1 MKGRPS
7 LTLVAADGARVVFPL
22 LPETLVRARTAEGAG
37 ERLEF
42 VTNLD
47 ERLGDDTATTAGT
60 LSALTALSDDASEL
74 HWGER
79 RFRVRLA
86 ELTVTETSF
95 NDELEPIAATIRL
108 TLDVIPAEDEAVS
121 VMVAG
126 ERWRQVPDLDRA
138 GPNDRVFELRVGD
151 DGSLQVRFGDGQR
164 GARPPSGEI
173 SLRARYATGGGQ
185 ADR

>member
-1 MKGRPS
+1 MKDRPS
-7 LTLVAADGARVVFPL
+7 LTLVGSEGSGVVFPL
-22 LPETLVRARTAEGAG
+22 LPETLVRSRTAERSG

-42 VTNLD
+42 VTHLD
-47 ERLGDDTATTAGT
+47 DRIGDETDSTAEIISAIAE
-60 LSALTALSDDASEL
+60 LSGDISEL

-86 ELTVTETSF
+86 ELTVTETGF
-95 NDELEPIAATIRL
+95 NEELEPISATIRL

-121 VMVAG
+121 VTLAG

-138 GPNDRVFELRVGD
+138 GPNDPVYELRVGD

-164 GARPPSGEI
+164 GARPPAGEI
-173 SLRARYATGGGQ
+173 SVRARYPVGGGKTGL
-185 ADR
+185 